1 MTVSGIE
8 STPASSGLTA
18 AGATTAT
25 ASTASSTSSSKDKD
39 MFLQLMVAQM
49 KYQDPSNPTDTS
61 AFLSQTAQFTALE
74 KMEKVAEQ
82 TAQLVTLQTTF
93 GASSMVGRTVA
104 YAGADGST
112 TSGTVSS
119 VRFEATGPILV
130 VDGQD
135 VALSAVSALGD
146 GSTDLTG
153 SAATPAAPTPAS
165 PSSPATSSAV

>member
-8 STPASSGLTA
+8 STSASPVLPA
-18 AGATTAT
+18 AGATSAT
-25 ASTASSTSSSKDKD
+25 AAATSKDKD

-82 TAQLVTLQTTF
+82 TAQMVALQTTF

-104 YAGADGST
+104 FAGADGAA

-119 VRFEATGPILV
+119 VRFESTGPILV

-135 VALSAVSALGD
+135 VAFSAVTALGD
-146 GSTDLTG
+146 GSTDLTAPSTNADAG
-153 SAATPAAPTPAS
+153 AAP
-165 PSSPATSSAV
+165 SSSSI

>member
-8 STPASSGLTA
+8 STSASPLLPAASATSATA
-18 AGATTAT
+18 AAT
-25 ASTASSTSSSKDKD
+25 SKDKD

-82 TAQLVTLQTTF
+82 TAQMVALQTTL

-104 YAGADGST
+104 FLGPDGAT

-119 VRFEATGPILV
+119 VRFESSGPVLV

-135 VALSAVSALGD
+135 VAFSAVTALGD
-146 GSTDLTG
+146 GSTDLAGT
-153 SAATPAAPTPAS
+153 SPSTPAS
-165 PSSPATSSAV
+165 STPL